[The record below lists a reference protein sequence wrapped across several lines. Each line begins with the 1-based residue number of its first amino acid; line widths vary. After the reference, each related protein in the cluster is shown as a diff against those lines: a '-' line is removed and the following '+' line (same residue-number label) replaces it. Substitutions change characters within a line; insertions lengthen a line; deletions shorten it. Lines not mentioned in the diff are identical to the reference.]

1 MIRVDADRVVAA
13 LRAVLPESVDVTAAA
28 QDGRSVTLRIGSTH
42 VRARWLARG
51 WPRQVRAALE
61 ADSSVNVLAAP
72 TMSDGAR
79 AAAEA
84 GGVGWIDETGAA
96 AFTVGPVVV
105 ASSPRTPVERPRP
118 SRSWTPATLG
128 IVEALLT
135 DTPATV
141 AAVSERTGLAEGTA
155 TNALA
160 FLTNTGLLTA
170 DAARGPHSGRRINDP
185 VEMLDA
191 YAEAA
196 ATMRS
201 TAVLRV
207 GLLARY
213 PVADVVSV
221 GRRWETASRTWA
233 ATGALAAAVQAPYL
247 TDVAPLEVYV
257 AGTSLSDLR
266 VVARTADLREI
277 EGGRLLLR
285 LFPHPVTARL
295 SGHEA
300 QDLRCVPWP
309 RTYAD
314 LRVTGVRGEDA
325 AEHLREQ
332 RLGQVTA

>member
-1 MIRVDADRVVAA
+1 MDVDRVVAV

-28 QDGRSVTLRIGSTH
+28 QDGRSVVLRIGSTH

-51 WPRQVRAALE
+51 WPRQVRATLD
-61 ADSSVNVLAAP
+61 ADSSVDVLAAP

-84 GGVGWIDETGAA
+84 AGVGWIDETGAA
-96 AFTVGPVVV
+96 GFAVGPVVV
-105 ASSPRTPVERPRP
+105 ATSPRPSRERPRP

-128 IVEALLT
+128 VVEALLT
-135 DTPATV
+135 GTPATV
-141 AAVSERTGLAEGTA
+141 AAVAQRTGLAEGTA

-160 FLTNTGLLTA
+160 FLTNAGLLTA
-170 DAARGPHSGRRINDP
+170 DAARGPHSGRRVDDP
-185 VEMLDA
+185 AELLEA

-196 ATMRS
+196 ATTRS

-207 GLLARY
+207 GLLARD
-213 PVADVVSV
+213 PVADVAAA
-221 GRRWETASRTWA
+221 GRRWEAAGRIWA

-257 AGTSLSDLR
+257 AGRSSSDLR
-266 VVARTADLREI
+266 VAARTADLPEI

-285 LFPHPVTARL
+285 LFPGPVTARL

-300 QDLRCVPWP
+300 QELRCVPWP

-314 LRVTGVRGEDA
+314 LRVTGVRGEEA
-325 AEHLREQ
+325 AEHLRDQ
-332 RLGQVTA
+332 RTHQVTA